1 MSIHQGRSKVIKLG
15 NLDAL
20 RDWGHAKDYVEA
32 MRKITE
38 FDKADDFV
46 VASGQTHSVREFC
59 QKAFSLLDLVFEDF
73 FEYDDR
79 FFSDRRKKIPFCGD
93 ATKAREEL
101 GWSPIHDLDM
111 IIDEMMDSELKRV
124 SSFSS

>member
-73 FEYDDR
+73 FEYDPR
-79 FFSDRRKKIPFCGD
+79 FFRPSEKKILF
-93 ATKAREEL
+93 A
-101 GWSPIHDLDM
+101 
-111 IIDEMMDSELKRV
+111 EMRPKLAKNSVGRRSTILT
-124 SSFSS
+124 